1 MDRSAA
7 YLARQVA
14 KSVVAAGLAARC
26 IFQVSYAIGVPEPLS
41 VFVDTYGTGKIPD
54 SEILDKVKAA
64 FDFRPGLIAK
74 NLDLMRATTDGRAGT
89 RSPPPTATSE
99 GMTPTSPGRP
109 SCLSSKACAGGL
121 GVRLG

>member
-74 NLDLMRATTDGRAGT
+74 NLDLMRATTDGGGQVQEVR
-89 RSPPPTATSE
+89 RLRPL
-99 GMTPTSPGRP
+99 GRDDP
-109 SCLSSKACAGGL
+109 DFTWETVVPLK
-121 GVRLG
+121 